1 MNQIPLYI
9 VTSFLSTGKTA
20 FINRMTKHNDRVAV
34 IAFKEGMQELTK
46 PHISVSYNGDGKIS
60 ADSVQEVVHF
70 IETQKPDALWLE
82 WNGMAP
88 HYVLEDLLYGTALS
102 QYVKPTK
109 LFYVTDSN
117 YVLHML
123 GRTGEA
129 NLTQLANA
137 DVIIHQD
144 APNSH
149 NAEQHQRA
157 REILKKFRNDCPIM
171 DGVWAQISDSG
182 DRNKAIVPAD
192 RDIFILGATLLAA
205 YGFVMIGDPG
215 LLPTSLHRVFLIVAG
230 IILQAFPFLT
240 VGILAS
246 SLLRFFVP
254 TAVLERILGGNPI
267 KGFGAAL
274 IGGVFLP
281 LCDCATIP
289 LFKSLTARRI
299 AVPIGLTFLLA
310 APLVNPIVILST
322 YYAFDGNPWMVGGRL
337 LLGCVVA
344 LLTAFT
350 FIGYKGLTPKATDTV
365 PADLAMAAM
374 EFRQNRQYGF
384 TDGRSYSRLALLIR
398 HGQREFA
405 MMGKF
410 LLLAAFLSAL
420 FQVYGV
426 PWLQAHQLSLGLAPS
441 MAVLMVLAFL
451 LSLCATSDAMVAR
464 SLAQPFAQN
473 ATLAFLVFGPMI
485 DLKNVLML
493 ASLFPKR
500 FVWRLAITV
509 AIISFAVVYAYA
521 LFITGKGV

>member
-9 VTSFLSTGKTA
+9 VTGFLSTGKTA
-20 FINRMTKHNDRVAV
+20 FINRMTNHHDRVAI
-34 IAFKEGMQELTK
+34 IAFEEGVQTLKK
-46 PHISVSYNGDGKIS
+46 PHITISYNGYDQFS
-60 ADSVQEVVHF
+60 AETVTAICDF
-70 IETQKPDALWLE
+70 IEKEQPERLWLE

-88 HYVLEDLLYGTALS
+88 YYILEDLLYHTVLS
-102 QYVKPTK
+102 QYVKPANC
-109 LFYVTDSN
+109 FYITNSA

-144 APNSH
+144 HPQAQ
-149 NAEQHQRA
+149 AEEQYQKA

-171 DGVWAQISDSG
+171 DSVWAQISEG
-182 DRNKAIVPAD
+182 GNHNKTLAPAD
-192 RDIFILGATLLAA
+192 RDLFVLGATLLTA

-215 LLPTSLHRVFLIVAG
+215 LLPTSLHRVILIVAG

-240 VGILAS
+240 IGILAS
-246 SLLRFFVP
+246 SLLRFVVP
-254 TAVLERILGGNPI
+254 TVVLERILGGHPL
-267 KGFGAAL
+267 KGFSAAL

-299 AVPIGLTFLLA
+299 PIPIGLTFLLA
-310 APLVNPIVILST
+310 APIVNPIVILST

-337 LLGCVVA
+337 LLGCIVA
-344 LLTAFT
+344 LLTALTFT
-350 FIGYKGLTPKATDTV
+350 GYKGLIPQATNTM
-365 PADLAMAAM
+365 PAELAIIAM

-384 TDGRSYSRLALLIR
+384 TDGRTYSRLALLIR

-405 MMGKF
+405 IMGKF

-426 PWLQAHQLSLGLAPS
+426 PWLQAHQLSFGLELSLIA
-441 MAVLMVLAFL
+441 LMGFAFL

-464 SLAQPFAQN
+464 SLAQPFAPN

-485 DLKNVLML
+485 DLKNVFML

-500 FVWRLAITV
+500 FVWRLALTV
-509 AIISFAVVYAYA
+509 AVISFVVVYAYV
-521 LFITGKGV
+521 LLLTGKGV